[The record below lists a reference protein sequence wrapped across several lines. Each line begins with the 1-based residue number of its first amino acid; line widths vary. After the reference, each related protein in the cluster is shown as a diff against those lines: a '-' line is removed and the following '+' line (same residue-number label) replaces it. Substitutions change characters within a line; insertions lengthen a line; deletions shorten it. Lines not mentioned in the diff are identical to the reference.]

1 MDVDISELI
10 RKGGVYDNIEGST
23 PEEVYKNISKIIK
36 LPQSLSQDAVYEALC
51 YRERLMTTAVGNGI
65 ALPHARNPLLK
76 LEDDQRIA
84 VVYLKEPLNMKAP
97 DGCKVFVMFVLF
109 SQNSQTHLLVLSS
122 LVELFKNSEFKKLLE
137 AHTDEE
143 GLIKAIKSLM

>member
-1 MDVDISELI
+1 
-10 RKGGVYDNIEGST
+10 
-23 PEEVYKNISKIIK
+23 
-36 LPQSLSQDAVYEALC
+36 
-51 YRERLMTTAVGNGI
+51 MTTAVGNGI

-76 LEDDQRIA
+76 SEDDQRIA

-122 LVELFKNSEFKKLLE
+122 LVELFKNSDFKKLLE
-137 AHTDEE
+137 AHTNEE
-143 GLIKAIKSLM
+143 GLVKAIKSLT